1 MDSVTS
7 RVYITSVLTPAD
19 PLPFLHC
26 EIGSDQ
32 VGCVHRRRT
41 SSSSTSSD
49 GRATTLRELS
59 FTRKERR
66 PRTRPAG
73 TSLEDIRAY
82 TLVKEHLRSPVYSSP
97 NFFFF
102 LFSFLLFFVPFSFF
116 LLGGHDPRV
125 AFGLSG
131 GVVCSLDLVESGTRE
146 SGCQSRLIIGTL

>member
-7 RVYITSVLTPAD
+7 RVYITSVLTPTH
-19 PLPFLHC
+19 PLPFLHR

-32 VGCVHRRRT
+32 AGCAHRRRT

-82 TLVKEHLRSPVYSSP
+82 TLVKEHLRSPVYTSS
-97 NFFFF
+97 NF
-102 LFSFLLFFVPFSFF
+102 
-116 LLGGHDPRV
+116 HDPRV

-146 SGCQSRLIIGTL
+146 SGCQSRLTLDTIMCHVKCMRTRWISG